1 MSDNSATGAFL
12 TGLLLGGLVG
22 AAAALLMTPQSGEAT
37 RVQIQTK
44 GAHLK
49 SQIGDKASSL
59 KEQGGFVVEERV
71 TSTGGVESGRFVET
85 EEIVEVLTKEDDSAT
100 SDA

>member
-1 MSDNSATGAFL
+1 MSDNNATGAFL

-22 AAAALLMTPQSGEAT
+22 VAAALLITPQSGEAT
-37 RVQIQTK
+37 RVQIQTT

-49 SQIGDKASSL
+49 SQVGDKASSL
-59 KEQGGFVVEERV
+59 KERGRVIVEERV
-71 TSTGGVESGRFVET
+71 TSTGGVENGRFVET
-85 EEIVEVLTKEDDSAT
+85 EEIVEVLTQEDDSAT